1 MHRAM
6 AGPSCRPPVPIESS
20 RACRSS
26 GCKEQTKSMA
36 ASDNEKSRLDE
47 AARAGWLYF
56 IAGHTQDEI
65 AKMLKVS
72 RASAQRLVSLCLA
85 ERLITFR
92 LEHPIAACM
101 ELAARLKEAF
111 KLAYCE
117 VVPNDPAAPQ
127 SAAGIAER
135 AANMLELMLRSDKP
149 VVVALGT
156 GRAVRA
162 AVERVSPIDR
172 PNHQIVS
179 LVGNISADGSASF
192 FDTVGRLADLT
203 RSRHYPMPLPFLMS
217 SEDERNRMVRIDPI
231 AKVKAVAAK
240 ADLRLIGIGQMDQ
253 KAQVHVD
260 GFVTREEL
268 FEMMRL
274 GAIGEVTGW
283 AYDTKGKLIKGGTN
297 KRLTSIPPEMPA
309 QATTI
314 GAALGQAK
322 VPAIRAALLGRLV
335 NGLITDEATARAV
348 LDR

>member
-1 MHRAM
+1 M
-6 AGPSCRPPVPIESS
+6 ASTE
-20 RACRSS
+20 A
-26 GCKEQTKSMA
+26 
-36 ASDNEKSRLDE
+36 EKSRLDD

-65 AKMLKVS
+65 AKMLQVS

-101 ELAARLKEAF
+101 ELASRLRERF
-111 KLAYCE
+111 HLSHCE
-117 VVPNDPAAPQ
+117 VVPADPAAPL
-127 SAAGIAER
+127 STAGIAER
-135 AANMLELMLRSDKP
+135 CANILETTLRSETP
-149 VVVALGT
+149 VIVALGT

-162 AVERVSPIDR
+162 AVERVSPVDR

-192 FDTVGRLADLT
+192 FDTVGRLADRT
-203 RSRHYPMPLPFLMS
+203 GARHYPMPLPFLMS

-240 ADLRLIGIGQMDQ
+240 ADLRLVGIGQMDQ
-253 KAQVHVD
+253 RAQVHVD

-274 GAIGEVTGW
+274 GAVGEITGW
-283 AYDTKGKLIKGGTN
+283 AYDAKGKLIKGGTN
-297 KRLTSIPPEMPA
+297 LRLTSIPPQTPA
-309 QATTI
+309 AATTI
-314 GAALGQAK
+314 AAAVGAAK
-322 VPAIRAALLGRLV
+322 VPAIKAALAGRLI
-335 NGLITDEATARAV
+335 NGLITDEATARAI
-348 LDR
+348 LA

>member
-1 MHRAM
+1 MVAPD
-6 AGPSCRPPVPIESS
+6 G
-20 RACRSS
+20 
-26 GCKEQTKSMA
+26 
-36 ASDNEKSRLDE
+36 EKSRLDE

-65 AKMLKVS
+65 AKMLQIS

-111 KLAYCE
+111 RLAYCE
-117 VVPNDPAAPQ
+117 VVPSDPAAPQ
-127 SAAGIAER
+127 SVAGIAER
-135 AANMLELMLRSDKP
+135 AANVLELVLRGDKP

-172 PNHQIVS
+172 PDHQIVS

-192 FDTVGRLADLT
+192 FDTVGRLADVT

-217 SEDERNRMVRIDPI
+217 SEKERDQMLRLEPISKVR
-231 AKVKAVAAK
+231 ALAAK

-253 KAQVHVD
+253 GAQVLVD
-260 GFVTREEL
+260 GFVTRQEL
-268 FEMMRL
+268 FDMMRR
-274 GAIGEVTGW
+274 GAAGELTGW
-283 AYDTKGKLIKGGTN
+283 AFDAEGRIIDGGTN
-297 KRLTSIPPEMPA
+297 RRLTSIPPRVPA
-309 QATTI
+309 AALTI
-314 GAALGQAK
+314 GAAVGKAK
-322 VPAIRAALLGRLV
+322 VSAIQAALKGRLI
-335 NGLITDEATARAV
+335 NGLITDEATAGAILR
-348 LDR
+348 R

>member
-1 MHRAM
+1 MTA
-6 AGPSCRPPVPIESS
+6 PDS
-20 RACRSS
+20 
-26 GCKEQTKSMA
+26 
-36 ASDNEKSRLDE
+36 EKSRLDD

-65 AKMLKVS
+65 AKMLQVS

-101 ELAARLKEAF
+101 ELAAKLKARF
-111 KLAYCE
+111 DLVHCE
-117 VVPNDPAAPQ
+117 VVPTDPASPN

-135 AANMLELMLRSDKP
+135 CANLLDLTLRPETP
-149 VVVALGT
+149 VIVALGT

-162 AVERVSPIDR
+162 AVERVTPIER

-192 FDTVGRLADLT
+192 FDTVGRLADRT
-203 RSRHYPMPLPFLMS
+203 GARHYPMPLPFLMS
-217 SEDERNRMVRIDPI
+217 SEDERNRMVRIEPI
-231 AKVKAVAAK
+231 AKVKAIAAK
-240 ADLRLIGIGQMDQ
+240 ADLRLVGIGQMDQ

-274 GAIGEVTGW
+274 GAVGEVTGW
-283 AYDTKGKLIKGGTN
+283 AYDGKGRLIKGGTN
-297 KRLTSIPPEMPA
+297 KRLTSIPPQAPA
-309 QATTI
+309 ETTTI
-314 GAALGQAK
+314 AAALGQAK
-322 VPAIRAALLGRLV
+322 VPAIRAALAGRIV

>member
-1 MHRAM
+1 M
-6 AGPSCRPPVPIESS
+6 ASTEG
-20 RACRSS
+20 
-26 GCKEQTKSMA
+26 
-36 ASDNEKSRLDE
+36 EKSRLDD

-65 AKMLKVS
+65 ARMLQVS

-101 ELAARLKEAF
+101 ELAFRLKERF
-111 KLAYCE
+111 QLAHSE
-117 VVPNDPAAPQ
+117 VVPADPAAPL
-127 SAAGIAER
+127 STAGIAER
-135 AANMLELMLRSDKP
+135 CANVLETTLRSETP
-149 VVVALGT
+149 VIVALGT

-192 FDTVGRLADLT
+192 FDTVGRLADRT
-203 RSRHYPMPLPFLMS
+203 GARHYPMPLPFLMS

-274 GAIGEVTGW
+274 GAIGEITGW
-283 AYDTKGKLIKGGTN
+283 AYDAKGRLIKGGTN
-297 KRLTSIPPEMPA
+297 RRLTSIPPHVPA
-309 QATTI
+309 EASMI
-314 GAALGQAK
+314 AAAVGQAK
-322 VPAIRAALLGRLV
+322 VPAIKAALAGRLI

-348 LDR
+348 LA

>member
-1 MHRAM
+1 M
-6 AGPSCRPPVPIESS
+6 APTES
-20 RACRSS
+20 
-26 GCKEQTKSMA
+26 
-36 ASDNEKSRLDE
+36 EKSRLDD

-65 AKMLKVS
+65 AKMLQVS

-101 ELAARLKEAF
+101 ELASRLQERF
-111 KLAYCE
+111 HLSHCE
-117 VVPNDPAAPQ
+117 VVPTDPAAPL
-127 SAAGIAER
+127 STAGIAER
-135 AANMLELMLRSDKP
+135 CANILEATLRSETP
-149 VVVALGT
+149 VIVALGT

-162 AVERVSPIDR
+162 AVERVSQIDR

-192 FDTVGRLADLT
+192 FDTVGRLADRT
-203 RSRHYPMPLPFLMS
+203 GARHYPMPLPFLMS

-274 GAIGEVTGW
+274 GAVGEITGW
-283 AYDTKGKLIKGGTN
+283 AYDAKGKLIKGGTN
-297 KRLTSIPPEMPA
+297 RRLTSIPPQMPA
-309 QATTI
+309 QTTTI
-314 GAALGQAK
+314 AAAIGPAK
-322 VPAIRAALLGRLV
+322 VPAIRAALAGRLI

-348 LDR
+348 LN

>member
-1 MHRAM
+1 
-6 AGPSCRPPVPIESS
+6 
-20 RACRSS
+20 
-26 GCKEQTKSMA
+26 MA
-36 ASDNEKSRLDE
+36 APDNDKSRLDE

-65 AKMLKVS
+65 AKMLRVS

-101 ELAARLKEAF
+101 ELAARLKQAF

-135 AANMLELMLRSDKP
+135 AANVLEQMLRGDKP

-162 AVERVSPIDR
+162 AVERVSPIER

-192 FDTVGRLADLT
+192 FDTVGRLADIT
-203 RSRHYPMPLPFLMS
+203 QSRHYPMPLPFLMS
-217 SEDERNRMVRIDPI
+217 SEKERDQMLRLEPISKVR
-231 AKVKAVAAK
+231 ALAAK
-240 ADLRLIGIGQMDQ
+240 ADLRLVGIGQIDQ
-253 KAQVHVD
+253 GAQMLVD
-260 GFVTREEL
+260 GFVTRQEL
-268 FEMMRL
+268 FDLMRR
-274 GAIGEVTGW
+274 GAAGELTGW
-283 AYDTKGKLIKGGTN
+283 AFDADGRIIDGGTN
-297 KRLTSIPPEMPA
+297 GRLTSIPPRVPA
-309 QATTI
+309 AALTI
-314 GAALGQAK
+314 GAAVGKGK
-322 VPAIRAALLGRLV
+322 VPAIQAALKGRLI
-335 NGLITDEATARAV
+335 NGLITDEATASAILKR
-348 LDR
+348 

>member
-1 MHRAM
+1 MTA
-6 AGPSCRPPVPIESS
+6 PDS
-20 RACRSS
+20 
-26 GCKEQTKSMA
+26 
-36 ASDNEKSRLDE
+36 EKSRLDD

-65 AKMLKVS
+65 AKLLQVS

-101 ELAARLKEAF
+101 ELAA
-111 KLAYCE
+111 KLRGCFDLVHCE
-117 VVPNDPAAPQ
+117 VVPSDPASPN

-135 AANMLELMLRSDKP
+135 CANLLDLTLRPETP
-149 VVVALGT
+149 VIVALGT

-162 AVERVSPIDR
+162 AVERVTPIER

-192 FDTVGRLADLT
+192 FDTVGRLADRT
-203 RSRHYPMPLPFLMS
+203 GARHYPMPLPFLMS
-217 SEDERNRMVRIDPI
+217 SEDERNRMVRIEPI
-231 AKVKAVAAK
+231 AKVKAIAAK
-240 ADLRLIGIGQMDQ
+240 ADLRLVGIGQMDQ

-274 GAIGEVTGW
+274 GAVGEVTGW
-283 AYDTKGKLIKGGTN
+283 AYDAKGRLIKGGTN
-297 KRLTSIPPEMPA
+297 KRLTSIPPQMPA
-309 QATTI
+309 QTTTI
-314 GAALGQAK
+314 AAALGQAK
-322 VPAIRAALLGRLV
+322 VPAIRAALAGRLI

-348 LDR
+348 LDL

>member
-1 MHRAM
+1 M
-6 AGPSCRPPVPIESS
+6 PSTDS
-20 RACRSS
+20 
-26 GCKEQTKSMA
+26 
-36 ASDNEKSRLDE
+36 EKSRLDD

-65 AKMLKVS
+65 ASVLQVS

-101 ELAARLKEAF
+101 ELASRLKERF
-111 KLAYCE
+111 NLSHCE
-117 VVPNDPAAPQ
+117 VVPADPAAPL
-127 SAAGIAER
+127 ATAGIAER
-135 AANMLELMLRSDKP
+135 CANILETTLRSETP
-149 VVVALGT
+149 VIVALGT

-192 FDTVGRLADLT
+192 FDTVGRLADRT
-203 RSRHYPMPLPFLMS
+203 GARHYPMPLPFLMS
-217 SEDERNRMVRIDPI
+217 SEGERNRMVRIEPI
-231 AKVKAVAAK
+231 VKVKAVAAK

-260 GFVTREEL
+260 GFITREEL

-274 GAIGEVTGW
+274 GAVGEITGW
-283 AYDTKGKLIKGGTN
+283 AYDVKGRLIKGGTN
-297 KRLTSIPPEMPA
+297 RRLTSIPPQVPA
-309 QATTI
+309 ESSTI
-314 GAALGQAK
+314 AAAVGQAK
-322 VPAIRAALLGRLV
+322 VPAIKAALAGRLV
-335 NGLITDEATARAV
+335 NGLITDETTARAV
-348 LDR
+348 LD

>member
-1 MHRAM
+1 M
-6 AGPSCRPPVPIESS
+6 APNDG
-20 RACRSS
+20 
-26 GCKEQTKSMA
+26 
-36 ASDNEKSRLDE
+36 EKSRLDD

-65 AKMLKVS
+65 AKMLQVS

-101 ELAARLKEAF
+101 ELAARLKERFA
-111 KLAYCE
+111 LVHCE
-117 VVPNDPAAPQ
+117 VIPADPAAPL
-127 SAAGIAER
+127 ATTGIAER
-135 AANMLELMLRSDKP
+135 CANILETTLRSETP
-149 VVVALGT
+149 VIVALGT

-192 FDTVGRLADLT
+192 FDTVGRLADRT
-203 RSRHYPMPLPFLMS
+203 GARHYPMPLPFLMS

-274 GAIGEVTGW
+274 GAVGEITGW
-283 AYDTKGKLIKGGTN
+283 AYDAKGRLIKGGTN
-297 KRLTSIPPEMPA
+297 RRLTSIPPQVPA
-309 QATTI
+309 ATTTI
-314 GAALGQAK
+314 AAAIGQAK
-322 VPAIRAALLGRLV
+322 VPAIKAALAGGLI
-335 NGLITDEATARAV
+335 NGLITDEATARAI
-348 LDR
+348 LA

>member
-1 MHRAM
+1 MVSPE
-6 AGPSCRPPVPIESS
+6 G
-20 RACRSS
+20 
-26 GCKEQTKSMA
+26 
-36 ASDNEKSRLDE
+36 EKSRLDD

-65 AKMLKVS
+65 AKMLQVS

-101 ELAARLKEAF
+101 ELASRLKERF
-111 KLAYCE
+111 RHLSHCE
-117 VVPNDPAAPQ
+117 VVPTDPAAPL
-127 SAAGIAER
+127 STAGIAER
-135 AANMLELMLRSDKP
+135 CANVLETTLRSETP
-149 VVVALGT
+149 VIVALGT

-192 FDTVGRLADLT
+192 FDTVGRLADRT
-203 RSRHYPMPLPFLMS
+203 GARHYPMPLPFLMS
-217 SEDERNRMVRIDPI
+217 SEDERNRMVRIEPI

-240 ADLRLIGIGQMDQ
+240 ADLRLVGIGQMDQ

-274 GAIGEVTGW
+274 GAVGEITGW
-283 AYDTKGKLIKGGTN
+283 AYDAKGRLIKGGTN
-297 KRLTSIPPEMPA
+297 RRLTSIPPQAPA
-309 QATTI
+309 ETTTI
-314 GAALGQAK
+314 AAAVGPAK
-322 VPAIRAALLGRLV
+322 VPAVKAALAGRLI

-348 LDR
+348 LD